1 MKLFF
6 RNIAV
11 FLSLFI
17 GVGTAIA
24 HHDSGELELYP
35 DDAGDACIAG
45 AQQIRVTVHGV
56 YHEGIMKLELY
67 NDEEGF
73 LQKKGRLRPIRVP
86 AEDGPQTI
94 CINVDE
100 PGRYAVSGY
109 HDRDGDRKLDKKWN
123 FTPKEPYGVSNNPK
137 IKAKRMPKFE
147 ECAFD
152 VPTNGT
158 DIDII
163 LVDLRKKKPLGELPE

>member
-6 RNIAV
+6 RNICI
-11 FLSLFI
+11 FISLVLFS
-17 GVGTAIA
+17 GAALA

-35 DDAGDACIAG
+35 DDAGDACIPG
-45 AQQIRVTVHGV
+45 TQQIRVTIHGV
-56 YHEGIMKLELY
+56 YHQGIMKLELY

-100 PGRYAVSGY
+100 PGAYAVSGY

-137 IKAKRMPKFE
+137 IKSKRMPKFGE
-147 ECAFD
+147 SSFN
-152 VPTNGT
+152 VPSNGI

-163 LVDLRKKKPLGELPE
+163 LVDLRKKKPLVDSIE